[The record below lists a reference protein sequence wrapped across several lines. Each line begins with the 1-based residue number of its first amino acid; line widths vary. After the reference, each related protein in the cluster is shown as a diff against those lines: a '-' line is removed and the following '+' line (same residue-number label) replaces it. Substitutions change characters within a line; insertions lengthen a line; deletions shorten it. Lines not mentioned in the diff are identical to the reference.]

1 MDLESF
7 RREYILG
14 GLRRRNLSDNP
25 LRQFES
31 WFVQAAEAGIKD
43 PNAMTLATVGPDGRP
58 SQRMVLLK
66 YFDSDGF
73 VFFTNYGS
81 RKATDISR
89 QPGVGLHFPWHML
102 DRQVRISGRAE
113 RMSRTESVQ
122 YFVRRPRDSQLA
134 AWASEQSS
142 RISSRQM
149 LMQQFARMKEK
160 FHQGDVPLPDFW
172 GGFRV
177 RPDSF
182 EFWQGGTDRLHDR
195 FLYTRDGSEWKI
207 DRLAP

>member
-14 GLRRRNLSDNP
+14 GLRRRDLSDNP

-43 PNAMTLATVGPDGRP
+43 PNAMTLATVDPDGRP

-66 YFDSDGF
+66 YFDSEGF

-81 RKATDISR
+81 RKAMDISR
-89 QPGVGLHFPWHML
+89 QPEVGLHFPWHVL

-113 RMSRTESVQ
+113 RMGRTESVQ

-142 RISSRQM
+142 RIPSRQM

-160 FHQGDVPLPDFW
+160 FRQGDVPLPDFW
-172 GGFRV
+172 GGFRI

-195 FLYTRDGSEWKI
+195 FLYTRTGSEWKI